1 MGQLGIL
8 SRGEGRLNG
17 GQNGK
22 AGSEL
27 TPERASLVVLL
38 VACLAHFWICRALTS
53 EIALD
58 VDPINLIYGMREFN
72 LAHHAPHPPGYLI
85 YVWLL
90 RGLHAV
96 VGGDPLS
103 TVQLLARL
111 LSTLT
116 IPLVYGA
123 VKILRP
129 KDAATWAFAAT
140 LAAFQPFLIF
150 HAVDGQTHT
159 SEAFAAALLL
169 IAVLRYRRQPT
180 VQWAVVLGT
189 LLALGSALRPSFIV
203 AGIGPIVWAIGF
215 RRFRHLL
222 VAGATSIVGALAW
235 LLPTLRASG
244 GLAQWRAANDALV
257 QGVFLRVN
265 SPLSSDS
272 VDGFAL
278 YSVANTTLWL
288 SLLLLPAVVAMLV
301 RRGGPNPSD
310 PAYNEARAV
319 ALWTVAPA
327 GLFYLMTFSSEPGY
341 FLGAMPSVVT
351 LTVIAASGIPAL
363 TRRRLAYTLGAVAQ
377 LVILVLPTAPPRAPV
392 GKIPSIPE
400 LVGREATYRA
410 GLSRIGEQ
418 VPWDARVLYVTDYVD
433 ITFSR
438 QLPLHHP
445 SLHAMIIH
453 SEYWPIFEDTTLGV
467 ATQDDWIPVP
477 GPILLQAGPD
487 TVRELPFVYDL
498 IVVGLVASPD
508 LRDEL
513 RKNTDCDVNAT
524 QDEIRA
530 RVLPARTC
538 FPTGVIEVHGQGI
551 RFQLPESPEA
561 AVTGSALR

>member
-1 MGQLGIL
+1 M
-8 SRGEGRLNG
+8 
-17 GQNGK
+17 
-22 AGSEL
+22 EL
-27 TPERASLVVLL
+27 TPERASLVVLF
-38 VACLAHFWICRALTS
+38 VACLAHYWICRTLTS

-58 VDPINLIYGMREFN
+58 VDPINLVYGMREFN
-72 LAHHAPHPPGYLI
+72 PAHHAPHPPGYLI
-85 YVWLL
+85 YVWML
-90 RGLHAV
+90 RGLHSL
-96 VGGDPLS
+96 VGGDPLG

-487 TVRELPFVYDL
+487 TVRELPFAYDL

>member
-1 MGQLGIL
+1 MDRGQD
-8 SRGEGRLNG
+8 
-17 GQNGK
+17 GK
-22 AGSEL
+22 AGAEL

-38 VACLAHFWICRALTS
+38 VACFAHFWICRALTS

-58 VDPINLIYGMREFN
+58 VDPINLLYGMREFN

-85 YVWLL
+85 YVWVL
-90 RGLHAV
+90 RGLQAV

-103 TVQLLARL
+103 TAQLLARL

-116 IPLVYGA
+116 IPLVYRA

-129 KDAATWAFAAT
+129 TDAATWAFAAT

-169 IAVLRYRRQPT
+169 LAVLRYRRRPSI
-180 VQWAVVLGT
+180 QWAVVLGT

-215 RRFRHLL
+215 RRFPHL
-222 VAGATSIVGALAW
+222 VIAGATSIAGTLAW
-235 LLPTLRASG
+235 LLPTLHASG
-244 GLAQWRAANDALV
+244 GLKRWRAANDALV

-265 SPLSSDS
+265 SPLSADS
-272 VDGFAL
+272 VDGFVL
-278 YSVANTTLWL
+278 YSAANTALWL
-288 SLLLLPAVVAMLV
+288 SLLLLPAILVMLA
-301 RRGGPNPSD
+301 RGRSPRLSD
-310 PAYNEARAV
+310 PAYDEARAV
-319 ALWTVAPA
+319 ALWTIAPA
-327 GLFYLMTFSSEPGY
+327 ALFYLMTFSSEPGY
-341 FLGAMPSVVT
+341 LLGLLPAVVV
-351 LTVIAASGIPAL
+351 LTVVGASGIPAFA
-363 TRRRLAYTLGAVAQ
+363 RRRLAYTLAAVAQ
-377 LVILVLPTAPPRAPV
+377 LAILMLPAAPPGVPI
-392 GKIPSIPE
+392 GKIPSIPD
-400 LVGREATYRA
+400 LVGREAVYRA
-410 GLSRIGEQ
+410 ALTRLGEQ

-487 TVRELPFVYDL
+487 TVRELPFAYDL

-508 LRDEL
+508 LRNEL
-513 RKNTDCDVNAT
+513 RKHTDCDVDPDE
-524 QDEIRA
+524 DEIGA

-538 FPTGVIEVHGQGI
+538 FPNGVIEVHGQGI

>member
-1 MGQLGIL
+1 MDT
-8 SRGEGRLNG
+8 GRDG
-17 GQNGK
+17 RTG
-22 AGSEL
+22 AEL

-38 VACLAHFWICRALTS
+38 VACFAHYWICRTLTS

-58 VDPINLIYGMREFN
+58 VDPINLVYGMREFN
-72 LAHHAPHPPGYLI
+72 PAHHAPHPPGYLV
-85 YVWLL
+85 YVWML
-90 RGLHAV
+90 RGLHAL
-96 VGGDPLS
+96 VGGDPLG

-116 IPLVYGA
+116 IPFVYGA

-129 KDAATWAFAAT
+129 QDAATWAFAAILT
-140 LAAFQPFLIF
+140 AFQPFLLF

-169 IAVLRYRRQPT
+169 VAVLRYRRRPSI
-180 VQWAVVLGT
+180 QWAVVLGM

-215 RRFRHLL
+215 RRFPHL
-222 VAGATSIVGALAW
+222 VIAGATSIAGALAW
-235 LLPTLRASG
+235 LLPTLHASG
-244 GLAQWRAANDALV
+244 GLERWRAANDALV

-265 SPLSSDS
+265 SPLSADS
-272 VDGFAL
+272 VDGFVL
-278 YSVANTTLWL
+278 YSAANTALWL
-288 SLLLLPAVVAMLV
+288 SLLLLPAVLVMLA
-301 RRGGPNPSD
+301 RGRSPRLSD
-310 PAYNEARAV
+310 PAYDEARAV
-319 ALWTVAPA
+319 ALWTIAPA
-327 GLFYLMTFSSEPGY
+327 ALFYLVTFSSEPGY
-341 FLGAMPSVVT
+341 FLGLLPAVVV
-351 LTVIAASGIPAL
+351 LTVVGASGIPAFG
-363 TRRRLAYTLGAVAQ
+363 RRRLAYTLAAVAQ
-377 LVILVLPTAPPRAPV
+377 LAILMLPAAPPGVPI
-392 GKIPSIPE
+392 GKIPSIPD
-400 LVGREATYRA
+400 LVGREAVYRA
-410 GLSRIGEQ
+410 ALTRLGEQ

-453 SEYWPIFEDTTLGV
+453 SEYCPIFEDTTLGV

-477 GPILLQAGPD
+477 GPVLLQAGPD

-498 IVVGLVASPD
+498 IVVGLVASSD

-524 QDEIRA
+524 QDELRA

-538 FPTGVIEVHGQGI
+538 FPNGVIEVHGQGI
-551 RFQLPESPEA
+551 RFQLPDPPAAAAPEP
-561 AVTGSALR
+561 TPP